1 LVPLSLKGT
10 GFVMGL
16 LGGLAAVV
24 GSLTA
29 GWLSDRLAERDPR
42 LRLPVPIPGCCARR
56 SA

>member
-1 LVPLSLKGT
+1 MPPKDADV
-10 GFVMGL
+10 VMGL
-16 LGGLAAVV
+16 LGGMAAVV

-42 LRLPVPIPGCCARR
+42 GRLRVPIFGCCARR

>member
-1 LVPLSLKGT
+1 
-10 GFVMGL
+10 MGL

-42 LRLPVPIPGCCARR
+42 WRLRMPMLGCCARR